1 MTSSL
6 FFFFLLFLIPYVVN
20 VARRDEDNTL
30 YSLLYGPNP
39 EERTG
44 L

>member
-6 FFFFLLFLIPYVVN
+6 FFSCLLFLIPY

-30 YSLLYGPNP
+30 YSLFYGPNP